1 MTAGRSIEGLALVE
15 AVWARL
21 CEGTREDGTPIERYD
36 PHSDDL
42 QAQAKIAKHD
52 PRSWISM
59 RQYYGNLSEEPR
71 FADAFER
78 WLRQIWAEGLETA
91 IQEYL
96 GGVSE
101 RRSPEVA

>member
-1 MTAGRSIEGLALVE
+1 
-15 AVWARL
+15 
-21 CEGTREDGTPIERYD
+21 
-36 PHSDDL
+36 
-42 QAQAKIAKHD
+42 
-52 PRSWISM
+52 M

-96 GGVSE
+96 GEVSE